1 MVQHRLTVNLILP
14 EGFCGCRQVSE
25 EFAEGWLAV
34 IDTMTNLLQAGYAP
48 TASAVTAI
56 TRKKPGDYCLN
67 PKAAR
72 YFLKNGGRQV
82 THNLVLSSTSC
93 ACQSLS

>member
-1 MVQHRLTVNLILP
+1 M
-14 EGFCGCRQVSE
+14 SE

-34 IDTMTNLLQAGYAP
+34 IDTFTNLLQAGYVP
-48 TASAVTAI
+48 TASAITAV

-72 YFLKNGGRQV
+72 YFLKHGGRQV
-82 THNLVLSSTSC
+82 TDSLVLSSSSC
-93 ACQSLS
+93 AHQCLS